1 MKKQDIENIL
11 PLTPIQEGILFHAI
25 QNPENDLYYEQYNC
39 RLEGKL
45 NVEEFKN
52 AWQSVIDRHS
62 VLRTQFLWENKD
74 KPLQIVWKKAEL
86 NFHYHDFTHYSAED
100 QQIQMDSLVKQDE
113 RIGFDLKVRRF

>member
-25 QNPENDLYYEQYNC
+25 QNPGNDVYYEQYNC
-39 RLEGKL
+39 TLKGNL
-45 NVEEFKN
+45 GIEEFKN

-74 KPLQIVWKKAEL
+74 KPLQIIRKKADL
-86 NFHYHDFTHYSAED
+86 NFHFHDFTNYSVNE
-100 QQIQMDSLVKQDE
+100 QNGQVESLIKQDE
-113 RIGFDLKVRRF
+113 RIGFESSV